1 VSASINA
8 TPGLSAWRIVV
19 IGLVAA
25 LSVGIGLAAGSFLLE
40 SRATGALGS
49 SANYVPADAPIYVE
63 LRLQPSA
70 DQDAALRELL
80 GRFPAIDG
88 VDLDRPLYEQ
98 LVEMIDEQLAAEA
111 EIGVSWADDVAPWF
125 DGRVAF
131 GVTDLPL
138 EAFAAPMD
146 PMAEPPIPGMVA
158 VIGVTDAAAA
168 RSSVERIVA
177 EQPEME
183 TTTTE
188 HLGVTIHA
196 LAGEQGA
203 YAVTEDALL
212 FGPSAD
218 DVTAAL
224 DTAAD
229 PDARLADNATVASMA
244 AELPDDWLAFAT
256 FDFTEIMAA
265 SFAQSGGGAAADA
278 FSSLMEN
285 QPTRGA
291 LAMTASGDR
300 FAFDGVSEAPTGAFA
315 VENADRGLAG
325 EVPSDALYFADAGN
339 LGAALTSLTEA
350 IKAAA
355 QEDPMVAEQIATA
368 ESALGADLTEMVSWI
383 GDGAFVAGWDGSEP
397 YAGLVIVPTDVDAAD
412 RRLGQ
417 LVTFAGLATT
427 DPASGITVDETD
439 VAGQTVTTI
448 RWQDPNAAEM
458 EGMPVP
464 TGISVQVTVTD
475 DRAII
480 GLGETFVGRVLT
492 LEEADSLAAQPR
504 YADAVAELGPTSNAG
519 VAWMDLAGTRTA
531 IETALAPMLET
542 MDPDGAYESMVQPWL
557 VPLDRI
563 VSVSLLDG
571 ELRVQRSALLLSD

>member
-1 VSASINA
+1 MSASTQA
-8 TPGLSAWRIVV
+8 TPGLSAWRVAV

-40 SRATGALGS
+40 SRATGALGA
-49 SANYVPADAPIYVE
+49 SAAYVPADAPIYVE

-70 DQDAALRELL
+70 GQDAALRELL

-111 EIGVSWADDVAPWF
+111 EVGVSWADDVAPWF

-138 EAFAAPMD
+138 EAFAVPLD
-146 PMAEPPIPGMVA
+146 PLAEPPMPGMVA
-158 VIGVTDAAAA
+158 VIGVSDAAAA
-168 RSSVERIVA
+168 RSSIERILA
-177 EQPEME
+177 EQPDIES
-183 TTTTE
+183 TATE

-196 LAGEQGA
+196 LVGDDGA

-212 FGPSAD
+212 FAPSAAD
-218 DVTAAL
+218 ITAAL

-229 PDARLADNATVASMA
+229 PDARLADDATVASMA
-244 AELPDDWLAFAT
+244 AGLPDDWLAFAT

-278 FSSLMEN
+278 FSSLLEN
-285 QPTRGA
+285 QPMRGA
-291 LAMTASGDR
+291 MAMTASGDR

-325 EVPSDALYFADAGN
+325 EVPSDALYFADANN
-339 LGAALTSLTEA
+339 LGPALAALTES

-355 QEDPMVAEQIATA
+355 EEDPAMAEQIATA
-368 ESALGADLTEMVSWI
+368 ESALGADLEEMVSWI
-383 GDGAFVAGWDGSEP
+383 GDGALVAGWDGSEP
-397 YAGLVIVPTDVDAAD
+397 YAGLVLVPTDVDAAE
-412 RRLGQ
+412 RRIGQ
-417 LVTFAGLATT
+417 LVTFAGLATM
-427 DPASGITVDETD
+427 DPASGISVDETE
-439 VAGQTVTTI
+439 VAGETVTTI
-448 RWQDPNAAEM
+448 RWQDPNAAGM

-464 TGISVQVTVTD
+464 TGISLQVTVTD

-480 GLGETFVGRVLT
+480 GLGEAFVGRVLE
-492 LEEADSLAAQPR
+492 LGEADSLAAQPR

-531 IETALAPMLET
+531 IETALAPMLEM
-542 MDPDGAYESMVQPWL
+542 MDPDGAYESVVQPWL
-557 VPLDRI
+557 VPLDRM
-563 VSVSLLDG
+563 VSVSVLDG
-571 ELRVQRSALLLSD
+571 ELLVQRSALLLGD